1 VGLAADRTR
10 HGAFHLVG
18 TLHQALKV
26 GADLNDPGII
36 GRTMPGIAGP
46 APKRRVLL
54 RVALVA
60 LFVAAAT
67 AGTLSGVLFVYADDL
82 PEITALDHYQ
92 PGTITRLVARDG
104 RVVSEFATEPRIVI
118 DYDEMAPVLRQA
130 IVATEDGNFERH
142 FGINITRTVAAVLR
156 NVVFGEHTGAST
168 ITQQVAR
175 LLFLQQ
181 EYMEGGVFARSGT
194 RGYERKIREW
204 LLALQLEKRFTKRE
218 IFAFYA
224 NQSNLGLGIYGVE
237 AASRAYFHKP
247 AGDLTLDEAA
257 SIAAIFQ
264 TPARLSPFVNPDQN
278 LRRRNAVV
286 LRRMVNEGFLTRAE
300 ADAAA
305 ARPLVVQPAPAA
317 GDGLAAYFAEEI
329 RQGLERAYG
338 ADVLY
343 QAGLRVQTTL
353 DADLQRA
360 ANRALD
366 RGLRAIDKRRTG
378 YRRAA
383 RNLIAEGTDPARF
396 SSDRWRRIDAGDI
409 VPAVVTA
416 APQDGDARVRIGS
429 AEVTLPR
436 AGYAWTRRTSPAAL
450 FRVGDVIEVAVS
462 SLNDGS
468 PGTVVLE
475 QVPLLEGAIVAIENH
490 TGQVLAMVGGH
501 SFARSK
507 FNRAVQARRQLGSVF
522 KPIIYTA
529 AIDRGYTPV
538 SVFIDEPIAMDV
550 GPNQPPYSPQN
561 YDRTFEGPVT
571 LRRAIEQSRN
581 IPAVKAMAELG
592 PQQVVDFA
600 ARFGFRQ
607 PFQPFLSTALGAGE
621 ATLIEVTSAYS
632 AFPNQGLR
640 MRPYSVV
647 SVADREGN
655 VLEEHRPES
664 HDAIRADT
672 AFVMTH
678 LLRGVV
684 QRGTAASAASL
695 GWPLAGKT
703 GTVDDNTDAWFVG
716 FDPDITVGVWVG
728 YDEKKT
734 IGANETG
741 STAALPIWID
751 FMRAYIEARGDRSNP
766 PGFEAPGN
774 IVYVTLA
781 SGLTE
786 AFISGT
792 QPQDDFPGPG
802 DRE

>member
-1 VGLAADRTR
+1 
-10 HGAFHLVG
+10 
-18 TLHQALKV
+18 
-26 GADLNDPGII
+26 
-36 GRTMPGIAGP
+36 
-46 APKRRVLL
+46 
-54 RVALVA
+54 
-60 LFVAAAT
+60 
-67 AGTLSGVLFVYADDL
+67 
-82 PEITALDHYQ
+82 
-92 PGTITRLVARDG
+92 
-104 RVVSEFATEPRIVI
+104 
-118 DYDEMAPVLRQA
+118 
-130 IVATEDGNFERH
+130 
-142 FGINITRTVAAVLR
+142 
-156 NVVFGEHTGAST
+156 
-168 ITQQVAR
+168 
-175 LLFLQQ
+175 
-181 EYMEGGVFARSGT
+181 
-194 RGYERKIREW
+194 
-204 LLALQLEKRFTKRE
+204 
-218 IFAFYA
+218 
-224 NQSNLGLGIYGVE
+224 
-237 AASRAYFHKP
+237 
-247 AGDLTLDEAA
+247 
-257 SIAAIFQ
+257 
-264 TPARLSPFVNPDQN
+264 
-278 LRRRNAVV
+278 
-286 LRRMVNEGFLTRAE
+286 MVNEGFITRAE

-305 ARPLVVQPAPAA
+305 ARPLVIQPAPASS
-317 GDGLAAYFAEEI
+317 DGLAAHFAEQI
-329 RQGLERAYG
+329 RQGLERTYG

-366 RGLRAIDKRRTG
+366 RGLRTIDKRRTG

-383 RNLIAEGTDPARF
+383 RNLIDEVTDPSRF
-396 SSDRWRRIDAGDI
+396 TSDRWRRSAAGDV

-416 APQDGDARVRIGS
+416 APQDGNALVRIGS
-429 AEVTLPR
+429 TEVALAR

-450 FRVGDVIEVAVS
+450 FRVGDVIEVEVR
-462 SLNDGS
+462 SLKDGA
-468 PGTVVLE
+468 PGTIVLE
-475 QVPLLEGAIVAIENH
+475 QVPLLEGAIVAIENRS
-490 TGQVLAMVGGH
+490 GQILAMVGGH

-507 FNRAVQARRQLGSVF
+507 FNRAVQAQRQVGSVF
-522 KPIIYTA
+522 KPFLFTA
-529 AIDRGYTPV
+529 AVDRGYTPV

-550 GPNQPPYSPQN
+550 GPNQAPYSPQN

-571 LRRAIEQSRN
+571 LRRALEQSRN

-607 PFQPFLSTALGAGE
+607 RFQPFLSTALGAGE
-621 ATLIEVTSAYS
+621 ATLIDVTSAYS
-632 AFPNQGLR
+632 VYPNQGLR

-655 VLEEHRPES
+655 ILEEHRTEP

-684 QRGTAASAASL
+684 QRGTAAAAASL
-695 GWPLAGKT
+695 EWPLAGKT

-751 FMRAYIEARGDRSNP
+751 VMRAYIDARGDRANP
-766 PGFEAPGN
+766 PQFEAPGN

-792 QPQDDFPGPG
+792 QPQDDFP
-802 DRE
+802 DR